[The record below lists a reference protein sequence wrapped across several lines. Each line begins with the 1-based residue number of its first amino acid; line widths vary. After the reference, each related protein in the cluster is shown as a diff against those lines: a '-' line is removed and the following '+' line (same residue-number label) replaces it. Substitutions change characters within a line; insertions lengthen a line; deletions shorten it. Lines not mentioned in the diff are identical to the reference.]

1 MRTLVSVFVMVFALL
16 VAVPAADAQTAH
28 AAPQSALDAAVQQKV
43 ATSTE
48 DRELVRRLLDRPE
61 VQAIAA
67 DAGLDLRRA
76 LDAVAT
82 LDDEE
87 IATIAAQ
94 ARQAEDAF
102 AGGQSRVTISTTLI
116 IIVLLIIILLVVAID

>member
-1 MRTLVSVFVMVFALL
+1 MRMLVSGFVMAFSLL
-16 VAVPAADAQTAH
+16 VAVPAVDAQTSH

-43 ATSTE
+43 AASTS
-48 DRELVRRLLDRPE
+48 DRELVKRLLDRPE

-76 LDAVAT
+76 QDAIAT

-87 IATIAAQ
+87 IAGITAQ
-94 ARQAEDAF
+94 ARQAEEAF
-102 AGGQSRVTISTTLI
+102 AGGQSRVTISTTVI
-116 IIVLLIIILLVVAID
+116 IIALLIIILLVVAID